1 MNPLQEEE
9 AEEAERRRA
18 ATLRPVPSTSMV
30 PPPHQTARRSA
41 SLLSG
46 SERPDSGFDS
56 KDEGALAATP
66 TKEPPPYSATT
77 NLNLAPNPVKT
88 NLNLPPNQVLE
99 EAAIAQ
105 PHPSGGEES
114 SSPEVSGEMSRRA
127 AIRQPV
133 LRKRRMNFN

>member
-1 MNPLQEEE
+1 MIEEKKMKEEAEMEQEEE
-9 AEEAERRRA
+9 EEEERRRA
-18 ATLRPVPSTSMV
+18 ATLKPVPSTSML
-30 PPPHQTARRSA
+30 PQGPQTARRSA

-66 TKEPPPYSATT
+66 TKEPPHPSSSA
-77 NLNLAPNPVKT
+77 A
-88 NLNLPPNQVLE
+88 NLNLPPNPNLNLPPNPVTGASSV
-99 EAAIAQ
+99 EA
-105 PHPSGGEES
+105 PHPSGEES

-133 LRKRRMNFN
+133 LRK